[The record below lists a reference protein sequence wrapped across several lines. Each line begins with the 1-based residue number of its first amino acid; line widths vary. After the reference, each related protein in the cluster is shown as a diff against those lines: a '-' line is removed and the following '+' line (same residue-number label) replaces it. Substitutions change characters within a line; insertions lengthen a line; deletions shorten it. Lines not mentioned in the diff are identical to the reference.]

1 MNSIHPEG
9 RKCRAV
15 ADWDNPTLTV
25 IESDSKSDLQSYFQR
40 RV

>member
-15 ADWDNPTLTV
+15 ADWDNPTLTA
-25 IESDSKSDLQSYFQR
+25 IESDL
-40 RV
+40 